1 MRSMKA
7 ILEHAIEIEGSR
19 AALATAMGVSPSTV
33 TYWASNLSRKRE
45 AELVKKYGKKRRKE
59 WKK

>member
-19 AALATAMGVSPSTV
+19 AALAAAMRVSPPTV
-33 TYWASNLSRKRE
+33 TYWASHLPRKRE
-45 AELVKKYGKKRRKE
+45 EQLVKMYGRKRRKE

>member
-1 MRSMKA
+1 MKP

-19 AALATAMGVSPSTV
+19 AALAAAMGVSPSTV
-33 TYWASNLSRKRE
+33 TYWAGNLSRKRE
-45 AELVKKYGKKRRKE
+45 AELVKRYGKKRRKE